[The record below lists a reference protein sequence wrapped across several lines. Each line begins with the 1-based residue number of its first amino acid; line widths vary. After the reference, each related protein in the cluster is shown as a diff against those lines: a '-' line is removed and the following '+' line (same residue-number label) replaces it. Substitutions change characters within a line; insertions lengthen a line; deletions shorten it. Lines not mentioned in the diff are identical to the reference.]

1 MAFFAF
7 WWCSGGVFGER
18 PVRRMT
24 PATRLLRDR
33 LIGKYLHFSKRN
45 KLADDGSFYCAD
57 KYLMEQLG
65 ISNSTIQRARSY
77 LKETGEIDYV
87 IGKHKGNPTRYWII
101 SKGIKMEPF
110 GQEIKG
116 VKMNAKGVNL
126 VVKGY
131 QNETLYNNEV
141 KKEESNKDIPDAFS
155 FTEEEKEG
163 IRAFSKSYGAD
174 QAIKTLSDKGYNP
187 ESIKQILEGMVS
199 CKE

>member
-1 MAFFAF
+1 MK
-7 WWCSGGVFGER
+7 
-18 PVRRMT
+18 RMT

-33 LIGKYLHFSKRN
+33 LVGKYLHFSKQN
-45 KLADDGSFYCAD
+45 MLADDGSFYCLD

-87 IGKHKGNPTRYWII
+87 IGKHKGASTRYWII
-101 SKGIKMEPF
+101 SKGIKMRPF
-110 GQEIKG
+110 EQEAKGIK
-116 VKMNAKGVNL
+116 MTAKGVNL

-131 QNETLYNNEV
+131 QNETLNNKVLIKNE
-141 KKEESNKDIPDAFS
+141 NKNMSDISFS

-174 QAIKTLSDKGYNP
+174 QAIRTLADKGYNP
-187 ESIKQILEGMVS
+187 ESIRQILEGMAP
-199 CKE
+199 CK

>member
-1 MAFFAF
+1 MK
-7 WWCSGGVFGER
+7 
-18 PVRRMT
+18 RMT
-24 PATRLLRDR
+24 PATRMLRDK

-77 LKETGEIDYV
+77 LKEAGEIDYV
-87 IGKHKGNPTRYWII
+87 IGKHKGAATRYWII
-101 SKGIKMEPF
+101 SKGSKMEPF
-110 GQEIKG
+110 GEGLKGIK
-116 VKMNAKGVNL
+116 MTTKGVNL
-126 VVKGY
+126 VSKGY
-131 QNETLYNNEV
+131 QNETLNNKVLIKIE
-141 KKEESNKDIPDAFS
+141 NKNMSDIS

-187 ESIKQILEGMVS
+187 ESIRQILEGMAP

>member
-1 MAFFAF
+1 MK
-7 WWCSGGVFGER
+7 
-18 PVRRMT
+18 RMT
-24 PATRLLRDR
+24 PGTRLLRDR
-33 LIGKYLHFSKRN
+33 LVGKYLHFSKRN

-87 IGKHKGNPTRYWII
+87 IGKHKGNPTRYWIV

-110 GQEIKG
+110 EQEIKG

-126 VVKGY
+126 MSKGY

-187 ESIKQILEGMVS
+187 ESIKQILEGMAL